1 MTAASRSEVRVRY
14 AETDQMGITYHG
26 VYFVWFEVA
35 RVDFIRDRGFS
46 YRDLE
51 QKEGLRLPVIDAQAR
66 FLKPSFY
73 DDVLEIRTRLVEISG
88 VRIRFEYEVHRDGTE
103 GPLATGV
110 TGHAAVDDRGR
121 PRRFPEELRRRLA
134 S

>member
-1 MTAASRSEVRVRY
+1 MSTESRSQVRVRY

-35 RVDFIRDRGFS
+35 RVDYLRERGIR

-51 QKEGLRLPVIDAQAR
+51 EREDLHLPVIEAQAR
-66 FLKPSFY
+66 FLKPSYY
-73 DDVLEIRTRLVEISG
+73 DDVLEVRTRLAELSG
-88 VRIRFEYEVHRDGTE
+88 ARASFEYEVHREGTE
-103 GPLATGV
+103 GPLATGR
-110 TGHAAVDDRGR
+110 TGHAAVDRKGR
-121 PRRFPEELRRRLA
+121 VRRFPEEFRRRLA

>member
-1 MTAASRSEVRVRY
+1 MSGSSRSQVRVRY

-35 RVDFIRDRGFS
+35 RVDYIRERGVT
-46 YRDLE
+46 YRELE
-51 QKEGLRLPVIDAQAR
+51 EKDDLRLPVIEAQAR

-73 DDVLEIRTRLVEISG
+73 DDVLEIHTRMVELSGARIS
-88 VRIRFEYEVHRDGTE
+88 FEYEVRRDGTE
-103 GPLATGV
+103 GPLATGR
-110 TGHAAVDDRGR
+110 TGHAAVDGRGR
-121 PRRFPEELRRRLA
+121 PRRFPPELRQRLA

>member
-1 MTAASRSEVRVRY
+1 LSAATRSQVRVRY

-26 VYFVWFEVA
+26 VYFVWFEVG
-35 RVDFIRDRGFS
+35 RVEYIRERGVT

-51 QKEGLRLPVIDAQAR
+51 EKEDLRLPVIDVQAR

-73 DDVLEIRTRLVEISG
+73 DDLLEIHTRLAEVTG
-88 VRIRFEYEVHRDGTE
+88 VRIGFEHEVFREGTE
-103 GPLATGV
+103 GPLAMGRTV
-110 TGHAAVDDRGR
+110 VAAVDRQGR
-121 PRRFPEELRRRLA
+121 PRRLGEDLRRRLE

>member
-1 MTAASRSEVRVRY
+1 MVRVRY

-35 RVDFIRDRGFS
+35 RVDYIRERGVT

-51 QKEGLRLPVIDAQAR
+51 EKEGLRLPVIDAQAR
-66 FLKPSFY
+66 YLKPAFY
-73 DDVLEIRTRLVEISG
+73 DDVLEVRTRMVELSG
-88 VRIRFEYEVHRDGTE
+88 ARITFEYEVHRDGTE
-103 GPLATGV
+103 GPLATGR
-110 TGHAAVDDRGR
+110 TGHAAVDPKGK
-121 PRRFPEELRRRLA
+121 PRRFPEDLRRRLE